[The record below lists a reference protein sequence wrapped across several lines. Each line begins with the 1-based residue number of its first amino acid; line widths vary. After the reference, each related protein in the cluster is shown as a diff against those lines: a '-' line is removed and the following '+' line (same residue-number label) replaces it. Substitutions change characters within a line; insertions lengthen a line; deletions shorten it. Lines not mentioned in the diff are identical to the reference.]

1 MKNTESSSKE
11 RLIADALGVAGI
23 EALNNASSRF
33 PSHLR
38 VFGNFFQPDAVK
50 SPPGTAQLLAVCCV
64 RFPMAKPSV
73 AFV

>member
-1 MKNTESSSKE
+1 MKNTESFPTE
-11 RLIADALGVAGI
+11 RLIADALGAAGI

-33 PSHLR
+33 PSYLR
-38 VFGNFFQPDAVK
+38 VFGNFFQPHAVK
-50 SPPGTAQLLAVCCV
+50 SRWGAAQLLAVCCV